1 MKKALFLVFVLI
13 VSIGIPVSAQDDNL
27 TTQLDTYL
35 SRLENIGFSGSV
47 MIVQNGEII
56 LNEGYGLANAT
67 VNEPNTPDTIY
78 PNGSITKLF
87 TATAILQLHEAG
99 RLDAEA
105 PISDYLDNVPA
116 DKASITITQLL
127 SHTGGLE
134 TYHDTEGDFQQMS
147 RQEAYD
153 TIMNTPLFAETGTE
167 YNYSNS
173 GYTLLAIL
181 IEEISGQSYQDYL
194 RDHIFTPLNMNRS
207 GFRGE
212 SFDNMAYSINTFD
225 GYGTLA
231 DWDYSWVI
239 IGNGGIVT
247 TNADHALFIEALL
260 NFELFSQETS
270 IYWDDL
276 SQIDLWRSTWIGV
289 AGGGDAQDYNASIY
303 FNLDADTYIYN
314 MTNTDDFLAE
324 FVSVRLGQIIQ
335 GETIPFPPE
344 LTDAELDADTCYIG
358 FYQLPGG
365 GIFTISNDTG
375 NLRISA
381 IGQSAVSALTG
392 VTDPQLQEWYTE
404 LTAEADV
411 LLTDVDDGDLSALA
425 NAFDVPVDELAR
437 YWLSLENAYGIFESY
452 TIHGTTVSEFGE
464 NEPVTIVNLEF
475 SATDLYL
482 MLYWNEDSVPIDFIL
497 EETNELVFSPLYP
510 TADETFT
517 TFNLF
522 LDTTVNISFVLDGN
536 DVSTLQIN
544 SVNEEIQAQLV
555 EQECL

>member
-303 FNLDADTYIYN
+303 FN
-314 MTNTDDFLAE
+314 
-324 FVSVRLGQIIQ
+324 R
-335 GETIPFPPE
+335 
-344 LTDAELDADTCYIG
+344 
-358 FYQLPGG
+358 
-365 GIFTISNDTG
+365 
-375 NLRISA
+375 
-381 IGQSAVSALTG
+381 
-392 VTDPQLQEWYTE
+392 
-404 LTAEADV
+404 
-411 LLTDVDDGDLSALA
+411 
-425 NAFDVPVDELAR
+425 
-437 YWLSLENAYGIFESY
+437 
-452 TIHGTTVSEFGE
+452 
-464 NEPVTIVNLEF
+464 
-475 SATDLYL
+475 
-482 MLYWNEDSVPIDFIL
+482 
-497 EETNELVFSPLYP
+497 
-510 TADETFT
+510 
-517 TFNLF
+517 
-522 LDTTVNISFVLDGN
+522 
-536 DVSTLQIN
+536 
-544 SVNEEIQAQLV
+544 
-555 EQECL
+555 